1 MNGVSVVINLAGS
14 SIAKRWTKSYKN
26 EIVES
31 RVLSLQMLYQL
42 LKKNKGHQVRQLV
55 TASAIGIYPHSYTH
69 YYTEDEKIQETDFLS
84 EVVIKWEEAA
94 QAFNQL
100 GISVAVLRIGLVLSM
115 KGGAM
120 PALVAPVKKGVG
132 ATFGSGEQWQSW
144 IHIEDLISLFEH
156 LVEKHLYGVYNA
168 VAPNPV
174 THKKMLH
181 EIASRLHKPLW
192 LPAIPKSIMK
202 LLLGEMATLL
212 YDSQRVC
219 AKKVEDSHFI
229 YTYPNLGLALDN
241 LLLNK

>member
-1 MNGVSVVINLAGS
+1 MANHKGFYWNPSLGILDENCLNGVSVVINLAGS

-100 GISVAVLRIGLVLSM
+100 GISVADTSYWAGFINERRGNACHSGSCE
-115 KGGAM
+115 KG
-120 PALVAPVKKGVG
+120 
-132 ATFGSGEQWQSW
+132 SW
-144 IHIEDLISLFEH
+144 RYF
-156 LVEKHLYGVYNA
+156 
-168 VAPNPV
+168 
-174 THKKMLH
+174 
-181 EIASRLHKPLW
+181 W
-192 LPAIPKSIMK
+192 
-202 LLLGEMATLL
+202 
-212 YDSQRVC
+212 
-219 AKKVEDSHFI
+219 
-229 YTYPNLGLALDN
+229 
-241 LLLNK
+241 